1 MQNMLQKKTILKGN
15 ITTTYIEHKHK
26 NTGNSVLIY
35 PQNVEKQYH

>member
-15 ITTTYIEHKHK
+15 ITTTYIEHKPK